1 MERAVDSKII
11 QKRVDE
17 LCAAMLAKGMVTP
30 KAELHIESNTQP
42 GVYMRWTDK
51 SEQFERATKWICAD
65 TVSEA
70 FDEAT
75 KFISARPSAEQV
87 RLNEFMRVLGKAI
100 DIGNQYG
107 IDAEYLNPL
116 AASMKKLSEN
126 AITDQ
131 RAA

>member
-1 MERAVDSKII
+1 MDSKII

-30 KAELHIESNTQP
+30 RAALHIECNAQP

-51 SEQFERATKWICAD
+51 SEQFGSATEWICAD

-70 FDEAT
+70 FDKAT
-75 KFISARPSAEQV
+75 KFISARPSAEQA
-87 RLNEFMRVLGKAI
+87 RLNEFMRALGKAI
-100 DIGNQYG
+100 DLGNQYG

-116 AASMKKLSEN
+116 TASMKKLSEN